1 MHPGRFGTMNVR
13 YLLIP
18 ALTALLTGC
27 GPTIDYSVRVS
38 HAPVAEGSF
47 EKLETYEWV
56 PLSKTV
62 DTASFGTDFLVSMKI
77 AFTDAIEAK
86 GYRRAKEGADLL
98 VALYVSKNGRII
110 SSDWGWGYQWDQQAW
125 DGYWMERRVS
135 AKEVGEGT
143 LVLDILDSRKK
154 ELIWSGTAQAVV
166 LPGASAA
173 KWNERI
179 DEAVEKLLAKL
190 PSP

>member
-1 MHPGRFGTMNVR
+1 MRTR
-13 YLLIP
+13 YPFIP
-18 ALTALLTGC
+18 VLAALLTAC
-27 GPTIDYSVRVS
+27 GPTIDRSVRVS
-38 HAPVAEGSF
+38 HAPFPEASLA
-47 EKLETYEWV
+47 KLTTYQWV

-62 DTASFGTDFLVSMKI
+62 DTASFDTNFLVSLKI

-86 GYRRAKEGADLL
+86 GYRNVKDGADLL
-98 VALYVSKNGRII
+98 VALYVSKDGKII
-110 SSDWGWGYQWDQQAW
+110 SSDWGWGYQWDQQSW

-135 AKEVGEGT
+135 AKEIGEGT
-143 LVLDILDSRKK
+143 LVLDIFDSRKK
-154 ELIWSGTAQAVV
+154 ELVWSGTARAVIIS
-166 LPGASAA
+166 GASAA

>member
-1 MHPGRFGTMNVR
+1 MRTRF
-13 YLLIP
+13 LFIP
-18 ALTALLTGC
+18 VLAALLTSC
-27 GPTIDYSVRVS
+27 GPSIDYSVRVD
-38 HAPVAEGSF
+38 HAPFPAASL
-47 EKLETYEWV
+47 EKLATYQWV

-62 DTASFGTDFLVSMKI
+62 DTASFDTNFLVSLKV
-77 AFTDAIEAK
+77 AFTDALEAK
-86 GYRRAKEGADLL
+86 GYRSAKDGADLL
-98 VALYVSKNGRII
+98 VALYVSKGGRII

-135 AKEVGEGT
+135 AKDIGEGT
-143 LVLDILDSRKK
+143 LVLDIFDSRKK
-154 ELIWSGTAQAVV
+154 ELIWSGTARAVII
-166 LPGASAA
+166 PGAAAA

>member
-1 MHPGRFGTMNVR
+1 MRTR
-13 YLLIP
+13 YLFIP
-18 ALTALLTGC
+18 VLAALLTAC
-27 GPTIDYSVRVS
+27 GPTIDYSVKVS
-38 HAPVAEGSF
+38 HAPLPAASL
-47 EKLETYEWV
+47 EKLATYQWV

-62 DTASFGTDFLVSMKI
+62 DAASFDTNFLVSLKV

-98 VALYVSKNGRII
+98 VALYITRNGRII

-135 AKEVGEGT
+135 AKDVGEGT
-143 LVLDILDSRKK
+143 LVLDIFDSRKK
-154 ELIWSGTAQAVV
+154 ELVWSGTALAVIRPV
-166 LPGASAA
+166 ASGT
-173 KWNERI
+173 KRNERI

>member
-1 MHPGRFGTMNVR
+1 MRTR
-13 YLLIP
+13 YLFIP
-18 ALTALLTGC
+18 VLAVLLTAC
-27 GPTIDYSVRVS
+27 GPTINYSVRVD
-38 HAPVAEGSF
+38 HAPFPAASL
-47 EKLETYEWV
+47 EKLATYQWV

-62 DTASFGTDFLVSMKI
+62 DATSFDTNFLVSLKV

-86 GYRRAKEGADLL
+86 GYRHVKDGGDLL
-98 VALYVSKNGRII
+98 VALYVSKGGRII

-135 AKEVGEGT
+135 AKEIGEGT

-154 ELIWSGTAQAVV
+154 ELVWSGTARAVIR
-166 LPGASAA
+166 PGASGT
-173 KWNERI
+173 KRNERI
-179 DEAVEKLLAKL
+179 DEAVEKLFAKL